1 MCVPVYARLEQ
12 RLGRLGQSRGVPSPP
27 SAEPPRHA
35 AQRHA
40 HTKHTPPTRCE
51 PEDRTTHHQ
60 RAKLRRNGG
69 LVSHLSFLPSLE
81 KYFFPDHEVIP
92 ASYLGNLVESQPKQL
107 FCYRALVNKGFF
119 AGSSLT
125 KRRMAHAQ
133 KRLSPMLRPVPSVRQ
148 IFLSRSSRRRRL
160 PLSHRRT
167 PNAER
172 RTRRLRLRLRHFPL
186 TCASLVF
193 CRVCACIALPPQLL
207 RSSPRAPSSAPAS
220 PDRLALVPQ
229 NTCSDAN
236 SIWYSHAVTH
246 HGTNQTRRGLNAG
259 S

>member
-1 MCVPVYARLEQ
+1 MCPCTRASSRASEDSDNAGGSPVPR
-12 RLGRLGQSRGVPSPP
+12 

-40 HTKHTPPTRCE
+40 HSKHTPPTRCE

-172 RTRRLRLRLRHFPL
+172 VAFAFAFAFATFP
-186 TCASLVF
+186 SLVPLLYF
-193 CRVCACIALPPQLL
+193 VVCVLVSLYRP
-207 RSSPRAPSSAPAS
+207 SSCVHRRAPPAQRRPPPIDSRWS
-220 PDRLALVPQ
+220 PK
-229 NTCSDAN
+229 
-236 SIWYSHAVTH
+236 IHARMPTAS
-246 HGTNQTRRGLNAG
+246 GIPTRSPITVLTRPGEA
-259 S
+259 

>member
-1 MCVPVYARLEQ
+1 MCARVRAPRAAPRKTRTKPGGPQSPVRRAPTTRRTAARALK
-12 RLGRLGQSRGVPSPP
+12 
-27 SAEPPRHA
+27 A
-35 AQRHA
+35 
-40 HTKHTPPTRCE
+40 HTPPTRCE

-172 RTRRLRLRLRHFPL
+172 VAFAFATFP
-186 TCASLVF
+186 SLVPLLYF
-193 CRVCACIALPPQLL
+193 VVCVLVSLYRP
-207 RSSPRAPSSAPAS
+207 SSCVHRRAPPAQRRPPPIDSRWS
-220 PDRLALVPQ
+220 PK
-229 NTCSDAN
+229 
-236 SIWYSHAVTH
+236 IHARMPTAS
-246 HGTNQTRRGLNAG
+246 GIPTRSPITVLTRPGEA
-259 S
+259 

>member
-1 MCVPVYARLEQ
+1 MCPCTRASSRASEDSDKAGGSPVPR
-12 RLGRLGQSRGVPSPP
+12 

-40 HTKHTPPTRCE
+40 HSKHTPPTRCE

-167 PNAER
+167 PNASPSPS
-172 RTRRLRLRLRHFPL
+172 PL
-186 TCASLVF
+186 SPHLCLSCILSCVLISLY
-193 CRVCACIALPPQLL
+193 RP
-207 RSSPRAPSSAPAS
+207 SSCVHRRAPPAQRRPPPIDSRWS
-220 PDRLALVPQ
+220 PK
-229 NTCSDAN
+229 
-236 SIWYSHAVTH
+236 IHARMPTAS
-246 HGTNQTRRGLNAG
+246 GIPTRSPITVLTRPGEA
-259 S
+259 

>member
-1 MCVPVYARLEQ
+1 MPVYARLEQ

-133 KRLSPMLRPVPSVRQ
+133 KRLTPMLRPVPSVSFHLCLSC
-148 IFLSRSSRRRRL
+148 IFVCVLIYRFTAPALAFIAARPQLSAGLPRS
-160 PLSHRRT
+160 
-167 PNAER
+167 
-172 RTRRLRLRLRHFPL
+172 TRVGPPKYMLGCQQH
-186 TCASLVF
+186 LVF
-193 CRVCACIALPPQLL
+193 
-207 RSSPRAPSSAPAS
+207 PRGHPS
-220 PDRLALVPQ
+220 R
-229 NTCSDAN
+229 
-236 SIWYSHAVTH
+236 Y
-246 HGTNQTRRGLNAG
+246 
-259 S
+259 

>member
-1 MCVPVYARLEQ
+1 MPVYARLEQ

-69 LVSHLSFLPSLE
+69 LVSHLSFLPSTE

-133 KRLSPMLRPVPSVRQ
+133 KRLTPMLRPVPSVRQ
-148 IFLSRSSRRRRL
+148 
-160 PLSHRRT
+160 
-167 PNAER
+167 
-172 RTRRLRLRLRHFPL
+172 
-186 TCASLVF
+186 VF
-193 CRVCACIALPPQLL
+193 FALISTAPALPSFAARPQL
-207 RSSPRAPSSAPAS
+207 SAAA
-220 PDRLALVPQ
+220 RK
-229 NTCSDAN
+229 NTFFQ
-236 SIWYSHAVTH
+236 ITK
-246 HGTNQTRRGLNAG
+246 
-259 S
+259 

>member
-1 MCVPVYARLEQ
+1 MPVYARLEP
-12 RLGRLGQSRGVPSPP
+12 RLGRLGQSRGVPR

-40 HTKHTPPTRCE
+40 HSKHTPPTRCE

-148 IFLSRSSRRRRL
+148 IYFYRAHLDVAGS
-160 PLSHRRT
+160 PSHI
-167 PNAER
+167 AAR
-172 RTRRLRLRLRHFPL
+172 RTRRRRLRHFPL

-193 CRVCACIALPPQLL
+193 CRVCVLVSLYRP
-207 RSSPRAPSSAPAS
+207 SSCVHRRAPPAQRRPPPIDSRWS
-220 PDRLALVPQ
+220 PKIRARMP
-229 NTCSDAN
+229 TASG
-236 SIWYSHAVTH
+236 IP
-246 HGTNQTRRGLNAG
+246 TRSPITVLTRPGEA
-259 S
+259 

>member
-1 MCVPVYARLEQ
+1 MGCVCPCTRASSRASEDSDKAGGSPVPR
-12 RLGRLGQSRGVPSPP
+12 

-167 PNAER
+167 PNASPSPSPSPLSPHLCLSCILSCVCLYRFTAPALAFIAAR
-172 RTRRLRLRLRHFPL
+172 RPQLSAGLPRSTRVGPPKYMLGCQQH
-186 TCASLVF
+186 LVF
-193 CRVCACIALPPQLL
+193 
-207 RSSPRAPSSAPAS
+207 PRGHPS
-220 PDRLALVPQ
+220 R
-229 NTCSDAN
+229 
-236 SIWYSHAVTH
+236 Y
-246 HGTNQTRRGLNAG
+246 
-259 S
+259 

>member
-1 MCVPVYARLEQ
+1 MPVYARLEP
-12 RLGRLGQSRGVPSPP
+12 RLGRLGQSRGVSPVP
-27 SAEPPRHA
+27 RSAEPPRHA

-40 HTKHTPPTRCE
+40 HSKHTPPTRCE

-69 LVSHLSFLPSLE
+69 LVSHLSFLPSSE

-133 KRLSPMLRPVPSVRQ
+133 KRLTPMLRPVPSVRQ
-148 IFLSRSSRRRRL
+148 
-160 PLSHRRT
+160 
-167 PNAER
+167 
-172 RTRRLRLRLRHFPL
+172 
-186 TCASLVF
+186 VF
-193 CRVCACIALPPQLL
+193 FALISTAPALPSFAARPQL
-207 RSSPRAPSSAPAS
+207 SAAA
-220 PDRLALVPQ
+220 RK
-229 NTCSDAN
+229 NTFFQ
-236 SIWYSHAVTH
+236 ITK
-246 HGTNQTRRGLNAG
+246 
-259 S
+259 

>member
-1 MCVPVYARLEQ
+1 MCPCTRASSRASEDSDKAGGSPVPR
-12 RLGRLGQSRGVPSPP
+12 

-40 HTKHTPPTRCE
+40 HSKHTPPTRCE

-167 PNAER
+167 PNASPSPSPLSPHLCLSCILSCVCLYRFTAPALAFIAAR
-172 RTRRLRLRLRHFPL
+172 R
-186 TCASLVF
+186 
-193 CRVCACIALPPQLL
+193 
-207 RSSPRAPSSAPAS
+207 PSSAAAS

>member
-1 MCVPVYARLEQ
+1 MPVYARTRAAPRKTRTKPGGPQ
-12 RLGRLGQSRGVPSPP
+12 SPP

-40 HTKHTPPTRCE
+40 HSKHTPPTRCE

-69 LVSHLSFLPSLE
+69 LVSHLSFLPSTE

-92 ASYLGNLVESQPKQL
+92 ASYLGNLVSRHVKQL
-107 FCYRALVNKGFF
+107 FGSHRTVESAFLPALPKRKAARRTRKRGSPQCCGRLRFLPNFF
-119 AGSSLT
+119 
-125 KRRMAHAQ
+125 
-133 KRLSPMLRPVPSVRQ
+133 
-148 IFLSRSSRRRRL
+148 SRRLHSYR
-160 PLSHRRT
+160 RRT
-167 PNAER
+167 PNASPS
-172 RTRRLRLRLRHFPL
+172 PL
-186 TCASLVF
+186 SPHLCLSCIF
-193 CRVCACIALPPQLL
+193 VCAYIALPPQLL

>member
-1 MCVPVYARLEQ
+1 MCPCTRASSRASEDSDKAGGSPVPR
-12 RLGRLGQSRGVPSPP
+12 

-40 HTKHTPPTRCE
+40 HSKHTPPTRCE

-172 RTRRLRLRLRHFPL
+172 RTRRLRHFPL

>member
-167 PNAER
+167 PNASPSPS
-172 RTRRLRLRLRHFPL
+172 PL
-186 TCASLVF
+186 SPHLCLSCILS
-193 CRVCACIALPPQLL
+193 CVCLYIALPPQLL